1 MHVQTCTALLLS
13 VVGNVLLYVFDC
25 AVKNFNYLTVLYRLT
40 FSFNCLI
47 KNNTIDIVQEI
58 FHIL

>member
-13 VVGNVLLYVFDC
+13 VVGKVLYAFDC
-25 AVKNFNYLTVLYRLT
+25 AVKNFNYLPVLYRHT

-58 FHIL
+58 FYIL